1 VTDWSALLEDACR
14 FFERHLTDTHRDH
27 LRTRYGLEPAFVEPM
42 RIGYAPADGSALLL
56 HLMDRGY
63 SPDEITGSGLVAR
76 WTSKDGARSGVG
88 DLLRGRIVFPYLD
101 AGLSPV
107 YFIGRMTDE
116 TPAYRDGVPAKYQ
129 KQKVTPEGP
138 REPIFGTWS
147 VYPGDPLIITEGVTD
162 CLAVLQDSRPCISP
176 VTTAFKRERAP
187 EAAAWCKVAGGPVY
201 IINDSEESA
210 AGLEGAVKI
219 AHDLLPQELGS
230 ARIFIGTLPRPAGVE
245 KVDLN
250 DFLRSGGDLDAVIAE
265 AIPAEEHPA
274 VRQAQKDEAARTAAL
289 LRSIKSR
296 QRWEASGGKTRKRS
310 GGISVDDLKA
320 YVPSISALTG
330 IAPGERGPHPVFGS
344 THGDNFSVSED
355 GETWTSFHGGEEK
368 GKGGGVY
375 KLIALMQGFMTDET
389 QPLRGEAFRKTIE
402 YCRERWGRMDEQNT
416 AATGTAT
423 KGE

>member
-1 VTDWSALLEDACR
+1 
-14 FFERHLTDTHRDH
+14 
-27 LRTRYGLEPAFVEPM
+27 
-42 RIGYAPADGSALLL
+42 
-56 HLMDRGY
+56 MDRGY
-63 SPDEITGSGLVAR
+63 SRDEIIGSGLVMPWQRTDAR
-76 WTSKDGARSGVG
+76 GVTRSGVS
-88 DLLRGRIVFPYLD
+88 DLFRGRIVFPYLD
-101 AGLSPV
+101 TGLSPV

-250 DFLRSGGDLDAVIAE
+250 DFLRSGGDLDAVIAD